1 MSIENL
7 EKEEQDLVE
16 GEDLSS
22 LSEDD
27 FPDIDFDDLRKQ
39 IFGGGDDDNDDNAV
53 DKVDNEDKEK
63 EELKEKEKKEETKE
77 AEEKQKREV
86 KKELEGILSAIN
98 KDETLKSK
106 GLEVKIEDFTEEELK
121 ALLQKGLR
129 FYQAMDEIAKEREAV
144 SSRMKALEEAVEYL
158 QRHQQQEG
166 MASRDSKEAAGQSA
180 QLPEEMLEI
189 SEYDEPQVVALKTA
203 LKQLSEKV
211 NSLSSVYQTTQTQK
225 EQEALLKEIESL
237 KEDYPLAN
245 VEEVLAVH
253 FLSGGKIPVQKVMEA
268 SQKYYGSTEF
278 VKRVFKAHPEVRQS
292 IEEEMIKNYLAKQS
306 GKKSTPKVKVS
317 GISSKPVGE
326 SKPAPET
333 INFDNVSEKAAQYLN
348 ELMRLNKEEEE

>member
-1 MSIENL
+1 MPKELIKEEIEN
-7 EKEEQDLVE
+7 ETEENEEVE
-16 GEDLSS
+16 DKDFDS
-22 LSEDD
+22 LTEDD
-27 FPDIDFDDLRKQ
+27 FPDIDFSKLGEE
-39 IFGGGDDDNDDNAV
+39 ILAEEEF
-53 DKVDNEDKEK
+53 EDEKEQEVKEK
-63 EELKEKEKKEETKE
+63 NVEEKVEKKEETKE

-129 FYQAMDEIAKEREAV
+129 FYQAMDEVAKEREAV

-166 MASRDSKEAAGQSA
+166 MASRDSKEAAGQPA

-211 NSLSSVYQTTQTQK
+211 NSLTSEYQSTQTQK

-268 SQKYYGSTEF
+268 SQKYYGSPDF
-278 VKRVFKAHPEVRQS
+278 VKKIFQAHPEIRKSV
-292 IEEEMIKNYLAKQS
+292 EEEIVKNYLAKQS

-317 GISSKPVGE
+317 GTASKPIV
-326 SKPAPET
+326 SKPSSDDITFE
-333 INFDNVSEKAAQYLN
+333 NVSEKALDYLK
-348 ELMRLNKEEEE
+348 ELQRLNKEEE

>member
-1 MSIENL
+1 MPKELIEEEIENETEENEEVE
-7 EKEEQDLVE
+7 EKDF
-16 GEDLSS
+16 DS
-22 LSEDD
+22 LTEDD
-27 FPDIDFDDLRKQ
+27 FPDIDFSKIGEEILAEEESEEEKEQ
-39 IFGGGDDDNDDNAV
+39 EVKEKNV
-53 DKVDNEDKEK
+53 EEKVEKKETVEKKEK
-63 EELKEKEKKEETKE
+63 EEEKKEVKE
-77 AEEKQKREV
+77 
-86 KKELEGILSAIN
+86 ELKGIFDVLK

-106 GLEVKIEDFTEEELK
+106 GLEVKLEDFSEVELK

-129 FYQAMDEIAKEREAV
+129 FYQAMDELAKEKEAV

-166 MASRDSKEAAGQSA
+166 MASRDSKEAAGQPA

-189 SEYDEPQVVALKTA
+189 SEYDEPQVAALKTT

-211 NSLSSVYQTTQTQK
+211 NSLTSEYQSTQTQK

-268 SQKYYGSTEF
+268 SQKYYGSPDF
-278 VKRVFKAHPEVRQS
+278 VKKIFQAHPEIRKSV
-292 IEEEMIKNYLAKQS
+292 EEEIVKNYLAKQS

-317 GISSKPVGE
+317 GTASKPIV
-326 SKPAPET
+326 SKPSSDDITFE
-333 INFDNVSEKAAQYLN
+333 NVSEKALDYLK
-348 ELMRLNKEEEE
+348 ELQRLNKEEE